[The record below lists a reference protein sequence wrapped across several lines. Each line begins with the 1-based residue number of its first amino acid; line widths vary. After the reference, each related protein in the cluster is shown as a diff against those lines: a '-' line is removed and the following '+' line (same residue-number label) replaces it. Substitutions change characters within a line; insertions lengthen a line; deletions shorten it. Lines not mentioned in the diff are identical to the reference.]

1 MKKYLVIV
9 LKTGVRRRYKWDDID
24 FQKEGTSS
32 FVVRD
37 NITKNL
43 LFGTLMDN
51 ILFYEQVEMEEE
63 DGNESVSN

>member
-9 LKTGVRRRYKWDDID
+9 LKIGVHRKYKWDDID
-24 FQKEGTSS
+24 FQKEGTNN

-37 NITKNL
+37 HITGEL

-63 DGNESVSN
+63 EED